1 MTAVG
6 QTGTHGILLQIPD
19 VGISRRNAQRHV
31 GVVSQLFLLEN
42 NGVTLLLRLIGVC
55 T

>member
-6 QTGTHGILLQIPD
+6 QTRTHGILLEIPD
-19 VGISRRNAQRHV
+19 IGVGRRNAQRHV

-42 NGVTLLLRLIGVC
+42 NGVTLLLRLIGIS